1 MTREAL
7 FTLPVAEGVVLHGI
21 LNQGAAKS
29 GKAVILSHGLTGF
42 PQEHLHQSAR
52 RHFVQTGY
60 DVIRFYYYCE
70 LPQARHFSR
79 STLKTQAADLAALVQ
94 HFRPQYDKLYLAG
107 HSYGGLTAL
116 FANPPVD
123 AASFWDSSFL
133 PYDSFWRDEA
143 IFVPELD
150 CYKMNWGW
158 DILVGKEMVEEA
170 KNLTPEQVTK
180 LAQDFHAPAQVILAA
195 SSAQN
200 NKSQLYD
207 AVKEPRA
214 LHVVE
219 GSSHTFP
226 ELDVVDDLLRTTDSW
241 FQQF

>member
-1 MTREAL
+1 MGETT
-7 FTLPVAEGVVLHGI
+7 FTLPLADGFVLHGI
-21 LNQGAAKS
+21 LNQSDTKS
-29 GKAVILSHGLTGF
+29 HKAVILSHGLTGF

-52 RHFVQTGY
+52 RRFVAQGY

-79 STLKTQAADLAALVQ
+79 TTLKTQSADLSALVQ
-94 HFRPQYDKLYLAG
+94 HLRPQYRNLYLAG

-116 FANPPVD
+116 FANPDID

-143 IFVPELD
+143 VFVPELD

-170 KNLTPEQVTK
+170 KALTLEQIST
-180 LAQDFHAPAQVILAA
+180 LAQNFRAPAQVILAA
-195 SSAQN
+195 SSAKN
-200 NKSQLYD
+200 NKSQLFD
-207 AVKEPRA
+207 ALKDPRA
-214 LHVVE
+214 FYVVP
-219 GSSHTFP
+219 GSSHTFS
-226 ELDVVDDLLRTTDSW
+226 EEDVVDDLIQKTESW
-241 FQQF
+241 FARF